1 MKALHR
7 IFRVLTCFP
16 VVLSLLLCPLLPER
30 IPAHYNLYGEVDRWG
45 SRLEVLLLPLC
56 CLVGGLTWKRFIQ
69 KTSLI
74 QPQNQKP
81 MLVAGC
87 SLLAALDALSA
98 DVPQTGL
105 LLPQLLNILLGLSLL
120 PLGTAMPKVK
130 RNGVLG
136 LRTKWSM
143 ANDRC
148 WELCQRA
155 GGKSLLLT
163 GVLLIAGSLLI
174 GNRLWLNLL
183 PIALLILDGI
193 FCILYS
199 YRVWKKYSS

>member
-56 CLVGGLTWKRFIQ
+56 CLVGGLIWKRFIQ

-87 SLLAALDALSA
+87 SLLAALDALSCVILFFSFSSA
-98 DVPQTGL
+98 DAQYPAGTVAVAAGYCHAKGQTQRCPGSAHQMEHGKR
-105 LLPQLLNILLGLSLL
+105 PLLGAL
-120 PLGTAMPKVK
+120 PARRRKKP
-130 RNGVLG
+130 
-136 LRTKWSM
+136 
-143 ANDRC
+143 AADRC
-148 WELCQRA
+148 TAHCRQPA
-155 GGKSLLLT
+155 
-163 GVLLIAGSLLI
+163 
-174 GNRLWLNLL
+174 NRQSAVAQS
-183 PIALLILDGI
+183 PAY
-193 FCILYS
+193 CSTYP
-199 YRVWKKYSS
+199 

>member
-1 MKALHR
+1 MKALQR
-7 IFRVLTCFP
+7 IFRLLTCFP
-16 VVLSLLLCPLLPER
+16 VVLSLLLLLLLPER

-56 CLVGGLTWKRFIQ
+56 CLVVGLIWKRFIQ
-69 KTSLI
+69 KMSLT

-81 MLVAGC
+81 MLIAGC
-87 SLLAALDALSA
+87 SLLAALDALSLVILFFSFSA
-98 DVPQTGL
+98 TDVPQIGV
-105 LLPQLLNILLGLSLL
+105 LLPQLLYTLLGLSLL
-120 PLGTAMPKVK
+120 PLGAAMPKVK

-155 GGKSLLLT
+155 GGKSLL
-163 GVLLIAGSLLI
+163 IRS
-174 GNRLWLNLL
+174 RLWLNLL